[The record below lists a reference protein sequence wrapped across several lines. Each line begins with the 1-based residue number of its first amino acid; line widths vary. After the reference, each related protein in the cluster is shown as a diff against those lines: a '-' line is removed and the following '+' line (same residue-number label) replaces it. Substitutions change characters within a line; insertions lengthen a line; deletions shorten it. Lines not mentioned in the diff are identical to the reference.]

1 MQAFTTKLI
10 EVTEFHA
17 KTIAKQW
24 FNDVRKNPKTPSY
37 HNITED
43 RAIPQA
49 IEFYSHFREVFMSDK
64 PFEAAMRFF
73 SKYAEDRYREG
84 IPLNEAIYSLVMMRR
99 HMWLYAEFQAVWTT
113 AVDYQQSSAGLN
125 RTILMFDYA
134 TYVITGK
141 YQELIRHEV
150 DLKVGALG
158 IITSGGPVPA
168 YKTAIMTA
176 LVFVAGLVTWYYHA
190 VLNTDVIF
198 THLFYIPIALAAI
211 WYRRKGVLVAV
222 LLGVFILISHAIF
235 LKSPLIDDLIRA
247 VMFIV
252 IAVIIATLTEG
263 LCKIVT
269 PFQKSQ
275 DLIDHLRNKAGQP

>member
-1 MQAFTTKLI
+1 MQAFTTRLI
-10 EVTEFHA
+10 EVTELHA

-24 FNDVRKNPKTPSY
+24 YNDVRKNPRTPSY

-64 PFEAAMRFF
+64 PSEAAKRFF

-84 IPLNEAIYSLVMMRR
+84 IPLHEAIYSLVMMRR
-99 HMWLYAEFQAVWTT
+99 HMWLYAEFQAVWTS
-113 AVDYQQSSAGLN
+113 AVDYQQASAGLN

-134 TYVITGK
+134 TYVITEK

-158 IITSGGPVPA
+158 VISGGPVPA
-168 YKTAIMTA
+168 YKTAIMTL
-176 LVFVAGLVTWYYHA
+176 LVFVAALVTWYYHA
-190 VLNTDVIF
+190 ALKTDVIF

-222 LLGVFILISHAIF
+222 LLGVFVLISHMIF
-235 LKSPLIDDLIRA
+235 LGGAPIIDDLIRA
-247 VMFIV
+247 VMFI
-252 IAVIIATLTEG
+252 IISVIIATLTGG
-263 LCKIVT
+263 LYKIVA
-269 PFQKSQ
+269 PFRKSE
-275 DLIDHLRNKAGQP
+275 A

>member
-10 EVTEFHA
+10 EVTELHA

-37 HNITED
+37 HDITED

-64 PFEAAMRFF
+64 PFEAARRFF
-73 SKYAEDRYREG
+73 SKYAEERYHEG
-84 IPLNEAIYSLVMMRR
+84 VPLHEAIYALVMMRR

-113 AVDYQQSSAGLN
+113 AVDYQHASAGLN

-134 TYVITGK
+134 TYVITEK

-158 IITSGGPVPA
+158 IIASGGPVPA

-176 LVFVAGLVTWYYHA
+176 LVFIAGLVTWYYHA
-190 VLNTDVIF
+190 VLKTDVIF

-222 LLGVFILISHAIF
+222 LLGVFVIISHTVF
-235 LKSPLIDDLIRA
+235 LGGAPIIDDLIRA
-247 VMFIV
+247 VMFII

-263 LCKIVT
+263 LYKVVM
-269 PFQKSQ
+269 PFQKS
-275 DLIDHLRNKAGQP
+275 AG

>member
-1 MQAFTTKLI
+1 MSAFTTRLI
-10 EVTEFHA
+10 EVTELHA

-24 FNDVRKNPKTPSY
+24 YNDVRKNPRTPAY
-37 HNITED
+37 HNMTED

-64 PFEAAMRFF
+64 PYEAAKRFF

-84 IPLNEAIYSLVMMRR
+84 IPLHEAIYSLVMMRR
-99 HMWLYAEFQAVWTT
+99 HMWLFAEFQAIWTS
-113 AVDYQQSSAGLN
+113 AVDFQQASTALS

-134 TYVITGK
+134 TYAITEK
-141 YQELIRHEV
+141 YQEIIRHEV
-150 DLKVGALG
+150 DIKVGALG
-158 IITSGGPVPA
+158 LISSGGPVPA

-176 LVFVAGLVTWYYHA
+176 LVLTAALVTYYYHS
-190 VLNTDVIF
+190 VLKTDVIF

-222 LLGVFILISHAIF
+222 LLSAFILISHAIF
-235 LKSPLIDDLIRA
+235 LKTPLIDDLIRG
-247 VMFIV
+247 VMFI
-252 IAVIIATLTEG
+252 IISVIIATLTEG
-263 LCKIVT
+263 LCKIVM

-275 DLIDHLRNKAGQP
+275 SA

>member
-1 MQAFTTKLI
+1 MQAFTTRLI
-10 EVTEFHA
+10 EVTELHA

-64 PFEAAMRFF
+64 PFEAAKRFF

-84 IPLNEAIYSLVMMRR
+84 VPLNEAIYSLVMMRR

-150 DLKVGALG
+150 DVKVGALG
-158 IITSGGPVPA
+158 IISGGPVPA

-176 LVFVAGLVTWYYHA
+176 LVLIAALVTWYYHA
-190 VLNTDVIF
+190 ALKTDVIF

-222 LLGVFILISHAIF
+222 LLGAFVLISHAIF
-235 LKSPLIDDLIRA
+235 LKTPLIDDLIRG

-263 LCKIVT
+263 LYKIVM
-269 PFQKSQ
+269 PFRKGE
-275 DLIDHLRNKAGQP
+275 A

>member
-1 MQAFTTKLI
+1 MQAFTTRLI
-10 EVTEFHA
+10 EVTELHA

-24 FNDVRKNPKTPSY
+24 FNDVRKNPRTPSY

-113 AVDYQQSSAGLN
+113 AVDYQQASAGLN

-158 IITSGGPVPA
+158 VITSGGPVPA
-168 YKTAIMTA
+168 YKTTIMTA
-176 LVFVAGLVTWYYHA
+176 LVLATALVTYYYHA
-190 VLNTDVIF
+190 ILNTDVIF

-211 WYRRKGVLVAV
+211 WYRRKGILIAI
-222 LLGVFILISHAIF
+222 LLGAFILMSHAIF
-235 LKSPLIDDLIRA
+235 LTGAPLIDDLIRA
-247 VMFIV
+247 VMFI
-252 IAVIIATLTEG
+252 IISVIIATLTEG
-263 LCKIVT
+263 LCKIVM
-269 PFQKSQ
+269 PFQKSEST
-275 DLIDHLRNKAGQP
+275 

>member
-1 MQAFTTKLI
+1 MSAFTTRLI
-10 EVTEFHA
+10 EVTELHA

-24 FNDVRKNPKTPSY
+24 YNDVKKNPKTPAY
-37 HNITED
+37 HKITED

-64 PFEAAMRFF
+64 PSEAAKRFF
-73 SKYAEDRYREG
+73 SKYAEDRYREA
-84 IPLNEAIYSLVMMRR
+84 IPLHEAIYSLVMMRR
-99 HMWLYAEFQAVWTT
+99 HMWLFAEFQAVWTS
-113 AVDYQQSSAGLN
+113 AVDYQQASAGLN

-134 TYVITGK
+134 TYAITEK

-150 DLKVGALG
+150 DMKVGALG
-158 IITSGGPVPA
+158 IIASGGPVPA

-176 LVFVAGLVTWYYHA
+176 LIFAAALVTYYYHA

-222 LLGVFILISHAIF
+222 LLGVFILISHTIF
-235 LKSPLIDDLIRA
+235 LKTPLIDDLIRA
-247 VMFIV
+247 VMFI
-252 IAVIIATLTEG
+252 IISVIIATLAEG
-263 LCKIVT
+263 LCKVVM
-269 PFQKSQ
+269 PFQKSES
-275 DLIDHLRNKAGQP
+275 A

>member
-1 MQAFTTKLI
+1 MSAFTTRLI
-10 EVTEFHA
+10 EVTELHA

-24 FNDVRKNPKTPSY
+24 YNDVRKNPRTPAY
-37 HNITED
+37 HNMTED

-64 PFEAAMRFF
+64 PYEAAKRFF

-84 IPLNEAIYSLVMMRR
+84 IPLHEAIYSLVMMRR
-99 HMWLYAEFQAVWTT
+99 HMWLFAEFQAIWTS
-113 AVDYQQSSAGLN
+113 AVDFQQASTALS

-134 TYVITGK
+134 TYAITEK
-141 YQELIRHEV
+141 YQEIIRHEV
-150 DLKVGALG
+150 DIKVGALG
-158 IITSGGPVPA
+158 LIASGGPVPA

-176 LVFVAGLVTWYYHA
+176 LVLTAALVTYYYHS
-190 VLNTDVIF
+190 VLKTDVIF

-222 LLGVFILISHAIF
+222 LLSAFILISHAIF
-235 LKSPLIDDLIRA
+235 LKTPLIDDLIRG
-247 VMFIV
+247 VMFI
-252 IAVIIATLTEG
+252 IISVIIATLTEG
-263 LCKIVT
+263 LCKIVM

-275 DLIDHLRNKAGQP
+275 SA

>member
-1 MQAFTTKLI
+1 MSAFTTRLI
-10 EVTEFHA
+10 EVTELHA

-24 FNDVRKNPKTPSY
+24 YNDVRKNPRTPAY
-37 HNITED
+37 HNMTED

-64 PFEAAMRFF
+64 PSEAAKRFF

-84 IPLNEAIYSLVMMRR
+84 IPLHEAIYSLVMMRR
-99 HMWLYAEFQAVWTT
+99 HMWLFAEFQAIWTS
-113 AVDYQQSSAGLN
+113 AVDFQQASTALS

-134 TYVITGK
+134 TYAITET
-141 YQELIRHEV
+141 YQEIIRHEV
-150 DLKVGALG
+150 DVKVGALG
-158 IITSGGPVPA
+158 IISSGGPVPA

-176 LVFVAGLVTWYYHA
+176 LVFVAALVTYYYHS

-222 LLGVFILISHAIF
+222 LLGAFILISHAIF
-235 LKSPLIDDLIRA
+235 LKTPLIDDLIRA
-247 VMFIV
+247 VMFI
-252 IAVIIATLTEG
+252 IISAIIATLTEG
-263 LCKIVT
+263 LFKIAM
-269 PFQKSQ
+269 PLQKSQ
-275 DLIDHLRNKAGQP
+275 SA